1 MDVLGRV
8 IGSYSPLQMGLGG
21 FEINVSE
28 LQQGIYFIKATDING
43 NLIVTKFIKQ

>member
-8 IGSYSPLQMGLGG
+8 MVSYSTLQRGLGV

-28 LQQGIYFIKATDING
+28 LQQGIYFIKAKDEKG
-43 NLIVTKFIKQ
+43 NQLNAKFIKQ